1 MMNDR
6 LLAIARRLGFGTL
19 TTRNSDR
26 LDFREVAVWQVRE
39 ALEAAYEAG
48 KQAAKEEAARKQP
61 APTASG
67 CDPRTPS

>member
-1 MMNDR
+1 MNER

-26 LDFREVAVWQVRE
+26 LDFREVAVWQVRD

-48 KQAAKEEAARKQP
+48 KQAAREQAAAKQP
-61 APTASG
+61 ASPALVREQG
-67 CDPRTPS
+67 TPP